1 MFVASA
7 CSIKCVFGNP
17 NTRGGV
23 WVLPDFATHKVTN
36 LLRWRVEPVV
46 FDAIG
51 SEHVAGGPL
60 EIRERTDRDR
70 SRFDLQRLWVELE
83 LLLKENHR

>member
-1 MFVASA
+1 MEIEV
-7 CSIKCVFGNP
+7 ILVRGLRVFDQVRLWQP
-17 NTRGGV
+17 EHAGGV
-23 WVLPDFATHKVTN
+23 WVLSDFATHKVTN

-70 SRFDLQRLWVELE
+70 SPL
-83 LLLKENHR
+83 